1 MQQSHLNKIAEAYN
15 NIAEGKEPCPVHE
28 KKDDKKK
35 MHKCTCDE
43 SFYYKRLQAMNPEMA
58 EMYLDIAEELFDE
71 GYESSR
77 LLDNIIE
84 ALSKEFV
91 GHEFRSALTAVNPRI
106 YENLQTAEKKQARV
120 IAASFAEQRSCWK
133 THKKVGM
140 KMKGGKL
147 VNDCRPKNEEV
158 EHIEEGATEVAMSNK
173 ETTLQKKKNK
183 IDMMISRERNKELMK
198 KEETVVEAD
207 MTGAP
212 SIKDAK
218 PAKKTN
224 VKYDK
229 DMKVMAPTVKEATY
243 PSDFRNPDGSKRAVA
258 KKKGI
263 RPNAQGDYGK
273 KDINEQDAADEKRMS
288 TFQKLQKNVDQ
299 KKKLNIRGND
309 SEEQKKRLEKK
320 RGMKL
325 DDHPQFKKEEVDPEK
340 AKKEKIKKTIS
351 HMGKGNPHY
360 DAKSAGISRVK
371 GFKFTPVKEESEQIE
386 EKKKDDSYLE
396 TDMKKRQAN
405 NEKARKDME
414 KMGTSMKNPHFEHFE
429 DLQPEIGY
437 YDVILAYLD
446 ENNLMESVEEAEEIM
461 MQLTGAQIVEIIDEF
476 MNSKE
481 ESK

>member
-1 MQQSHLNKIAEAYN
+1 MQQSHLNKIAEAYTK
-15 NIAEGKEPCPVHE
+15 IAEGNSQHE
-28 KKDDKKK
+28 KKEEKKK

-229 DMKVMAPTVKEATY
+229 HMKVMAPTVKEATY
-243 PSDFRNPDGSKRAVA
+243 PSDFKNPDGSTRAVA
-258 KKKGI
+258 KKKTG

-309 SEEQKKRLEKK
+309 SAEQKSRLEKK

-325 DDHPQFKKEEVDPEK
+325 DDHPQFKKEEVEL
-340 AKKEKIKKTIS
+340 
-351 HMGKGNPHY
+351 
-360 DAKSAGISRVK
+360 
-371 GFKFTPVKEESEQIE
+371 E

>member
-15 NIAEGKEPCPVHE
+15 KIAEGKEPCPVHE

-58 EMYLDIAEELFDE
+58 EMYLEIAEELVAE

-229 DMKVMAPTVKEATY
+229 HMKVMAPTVKEATY
-243 PSDFRNPDGSKRAVA
+243 PSDFKNPDGSTRAVA
-258 KKKGI
+258 KKKTG

-309 SEEQKKRLEKK
+309 SAEQKARLEKK

-325 DDHPQFKKEEVDPEK
+325 DDHPQFKKEEVEL
-340 AKKEKIKKTIS
+340 
-351 HMGKGNPHY
+351 
-360 DAKSAGISRVK
+360 
-371 GFKFTPVKEESEQIE
+371 E

>member
-15 NIAEGKEPCPVHE
+15 NIAEGNSQHE
-28 KKDDKKK
+28 KKEEKKK

-58 EMYLDIAEELFDE
+58 EMYLEIAEELFDE

-243 PSDFRNPDGSKRAVA
+243 PSDFRNPDGSKRDVA

-325 DDHPQFKKEEVDPEK
+325 DDHPQFKKEDVEQVDELYKGKHGQSDKEYADSRSQGGKMVSGDSKMSGAEYTHGRRVK
-340 AKKEKIKKTIS
+340 AANPGMQPDVGGKTKPKSQGKMDKGTRADLTYRKANLKKESQEFINKLS
-351 HMGKGNPHY
+351 DSGLFSEEEL
-360 DAKSAGISRVK
+360 SAMVEG
-371 GFKFTPVKEESEQIE
+371 
-386 EKKKDDSYLE
+386 LE
-396 TDMKKRQAN
+396 
-405 NEKARKDME
+405 
-414 KMGTSMKNPHFEHFE
+414 
-429 DLQPEIGY
+429 
-437 YDVILAYLD
+437 
-446 ENNLMESVEEAEEIM
+446 
-461 MQLTGAQIVEIIDEF
+461 
-476 MNSKE
+476 
-481 ESK
+481 

>member
-15 NIAEGKEPCPVHE
+15 KIAEGKEPCPVHE

-58 EMYLDIAEELFDE
+58 EMYLEIAEELVAE

-158 EHIEEGATEVAMSNK
+158 EHVEEGATEVAMSNK

-229 DMKVMAPTVKEATY
+229 HMKVMAPTVKEATY
-243 PSDFRNPDGSKRAVA
+243 PSDFKNPDGSTRAVA
-258 KKKGI
+258 KKKTG

-299 KKKLNIRGND
+299 KKKKKEDRDPELNIRGND
-309 SEEQKKRLEKK
+309 SAEQKARLEKK

-325 DDHPQFKKEEVDPEK
+325 DDHPQFKKEEVEL
-340 AKKEKIKKTIS
+340 
-351 HMGKGNPHY
+351 
-360 DAKSAGISRVK
+360 
-371 GFKFTPVKEESEQIE
+371 E

-414 KMGTSMKNPHFEHFE
+414 KMGTKMKNPHFE
-429 DLQPEIGY
+429 DLQPELGY

>member
-15 NIAEGKEPCPVHE
+15 NIAEGNSQHE
-28 KKDDKKK
+28 KKEEKKK

-106 YENLQTAEKKQARV
+106 YENLQSAEKKQARV

-325 DDHPQFKKEEVDPEK
+325 DDHPQFKKEEVEL
-340 AKKEKIKKTIS
+340 
-351 HMGKGNPHY
+351 
-360 DAKSAGISRVK
+360 
-371 GFKFTPVKEESEQIE
+371 E

-414 KMGTSMKNPHFEHFE
+414 KMGTSMKNPHFE
-429 DLQPEIGY
+429 DVNY